1 MFLWIGAYLLIVMI
15 ILIMNK
21 MLGEINKQI
30 DKDAEENLIKE
41 FKKEEEM

>member
-15 ILIMNK
+15 MLIMNK